1 MGKGTHRYGKYGRD
15 KAGVKHELTEK
26 EWGTKRE
33 FVGSGT
39 KSYMFYSAATDTT
52 LVIRADSYEDAKR
65 LAKARGFKQYRSR
78 KSRRKR

>member
-1 MGKGTHRYGKYGRD
+1 MAKDGRGGKYGSNV
-15 KAGVKHELTEK
+15 AGTRHELTEK

-39 KSYMFYSAATDTT
+39 RTYQFYSAETDTV

-65 LAKARGFKQYRSR
+65 LARSRGFKQYRSR
-78 KSRRKR
+78 KARRKR